1 MTGRA
6 GFVVD
11 LARCVGCGA
20 CVLACRLEH
29 GWPASAPRRRV
40 LTLNDRRHPAG
51 PTYFLSLACH
61 HCERPACVAACPSG
75 AYERQPDGIVQHR
88 EERCV
93 GCRYCEM
100 ACPFGA
106 PRFDAD
112 RGTVSKCDFCGE
124 RGNRGEAPACIA
136 ACPTEA
142 LLPIRADAVADAN
155 REDETPSMPGFEDS
169 TGCRPSIRFRPP
181 RGLRGRRLAELMTQI
196 AGRR

>member
-1 MTGRA
+1 VTGTA

-29 GWPASAPRRRV
+29 GWPASAPRRRL

-75 AYERQPDGIVQHR
+75 AYERRMDGIVQHR

-100 ACPFGA
+100 ACPFGG
-106 PRFDAD
+106 PRFDAV
-112 RGTVSKCDFCGE
+112 RGIVGKCDFC
-124 RGNRGEAPACIA
+124 RARADRGEAPACVT

-142 LLPIRADAVADAN
+142 LVERGHHPGSAGKG
-155 REDETPSMPGFEDS
+155 EDETTSMPGFEDS

-181 RGLRGRRLAELMTQI
+181 RGLRGKRLAELLTQVV
-196 AGRR
+196 GRR